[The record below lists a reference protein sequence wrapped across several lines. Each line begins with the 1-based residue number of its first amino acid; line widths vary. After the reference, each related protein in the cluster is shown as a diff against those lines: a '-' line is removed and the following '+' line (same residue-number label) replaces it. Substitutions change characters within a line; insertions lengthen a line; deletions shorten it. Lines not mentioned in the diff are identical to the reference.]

1 VTNLARSACEHA
13 LSRVLA
19 YLRLCGVP
27 LTREIRVA
35 ALRLVAEVVAGLVA
49 GTDAEDDTAVLER
62 TMSLFSQR
70 FELPAPMLP
79 PVFPPLERGSI
90 HYDDT
95 P

>member
-1 VTNLARSACEHA
+1 MPLARSSCEHA

-35 ALRLVAEVVAGLVA
+35 ALRLVEEVVAES
-49 GTDAEDDTAVLER
+49 TDAEDDAAVLER
-62 TMSLFSQR
+62 AMSLFRQR
-70 FELPAPMLP
+70 FELPAPVLP

>member
-1 VTNLARSACEHA
+1 MARTSCEHA

-35 ALRLVAEVVAGLVA
+35 ALRLVEEVVADSVA
-49 GTDAEDDTAVLER
+49 GTDAEEERGVLEQA
-62 TMSLFSQR
+62 MSLFSRR

-90 HYDDT
+90 HYDDA